1 MDFTRSKS
9 KSGAS
14 RDMGAVRGQPGSGRT
29 TRDLCSRRE
38 PANFHGNL
46 NAPDFPD
53 LNKYKV
59 LPAIAKARSG
69 NASRSSSDGGGSR
82 GCGREPDRIGTLL
95 LAIRAPCGGRF
106 ERLFDPADPLRTV
119 RDCAEARFGT
129 RYGEVSIATMDV
141 PRRSFTD
148 LDLTLV
154 QCGIHDRSL
163 LCITPL

>member
-1 MDFTRSKS
+1 MDLTRSKS

-14 RDMGAVRGQPGSGRT
+14 RDMSAVRPGSGRT
-29 TRDLCSRRE
+29 TRDLRSRRE
-38 PANFHGNL
+38 PATFHGNL

-69 NASRSSSDGGGSR
+69 NASLSSSDGGGSL
-82 GCGREPDRIGTLL
+82 GCGREPDGTGTLL

-106 ERLFDPADPLRTV
+106 ERHFDPADPLRTV
-119 RDCAEARFGT
+119 RDCAEVRFGT

-154 QCGIHDRSL
+154 QCAIHDRSL